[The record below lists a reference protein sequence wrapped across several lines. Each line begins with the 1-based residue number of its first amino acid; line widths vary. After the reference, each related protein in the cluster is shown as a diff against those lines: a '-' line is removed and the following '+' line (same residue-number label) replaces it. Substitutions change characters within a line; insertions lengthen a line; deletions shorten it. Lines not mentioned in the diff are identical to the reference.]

1 MCTAELVH
9 DRISACTNEEC
20 KCPALKMSRQSL
32 VNIPNE
38 ECKCPALKVSQ
49 QSLVNVPMRSASA
62 LQDPLPSF
70 VALGTHA

>member
-1 MCTAELVH
+1 MYQRGVQVPCTQSVTTEF
-9 DRISACTNEEC
+9 SECTNEEC
-20 KCPALKMSRQSL
+20 KCPALKVSR
-32 VNIPNE
+32 
-38 ECKCPALKVSQ
+38 